1 MYRPISF
8 INIDVKT
15 SDGMGFHRT
24 LTPIQSFQCFFIE
37 HLLLATDDT
46 PNAVQTLGDT
56 KLGDMTVA
64 IKELGVYVGGDT
76 WKNN

>member
-1 MYRPISF
+1 MLF
-8 INIDVKT
+8 TIN
-15 SDGMGFHRT
+15 
-24 LTPIQSFQCFFIE
+24 
-37 HLLLATDDT
+37 
-46 PNAVQTLGDT
+46 T